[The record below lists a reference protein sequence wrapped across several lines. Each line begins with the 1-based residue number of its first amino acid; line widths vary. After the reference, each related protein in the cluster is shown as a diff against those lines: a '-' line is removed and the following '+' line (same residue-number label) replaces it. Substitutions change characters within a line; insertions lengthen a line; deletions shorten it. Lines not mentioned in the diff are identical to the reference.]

1 MRFNV
6 DRICELAGL
15 GAASGGLISEAAV
28 PAAKPAAA
36 PAAKATAAPSKTAA
50 PVKPAAK
57 PAAPA
62 AKMEDA
68 EEEEE
73 GMHYMDEVV
82 ADPDSPNSADDEDEG
97 YHMEMGGYLDDDA
110 MYEIDEM
117 ELAEALV
124 TMRQQRLEESAVRDA
139 VRDEIKRAL
148 SDKSGNWI
156 YGSNKPTASRAG
168 QIARGGYGVG
178 FGFKR

>member
-15 GAASGGLISEAAV
+15 GAASGGLLSEAAIPAAPAAKPGAKAPA
-28 PAAKPAAA
+28 PAAKPAV
-36 PAAKATAAPSKTAA
+36 PSA

-62 AKMEDA
+62 PKMEDA

-73 GMHYMDEVV
+73 GMHYMDED
-82 ADPDSPNSADDEDEG
+82 AEEEG
-97 YHMEMGGYLDDDA
+97 YGMEEMGGYLDDDA

-148 SDKSGNWI
+148 SDKSSSWI
-156 YGSNKPTASRAG
+156 YGSNKPSASQVG
-168 QIARGGYGVG
+168 QIARGGFG

>member
-15 GAASGGLISEAAV
+15 GAASGGLISEAAAPM
-28 PAAKPAAA
+28 PAKPTAPAAA
-36 PAAKATAAPSKTAA
+36 PKAPAPTMGAPAKG
-50 PVKPAAK
+50 KPAK
-57 PAAPA
+57 GAPMA
-62 AKMEDA
+62 PTKEEDYHMDEDA
-68 EEEEE
+68 EEEGYSMDEDAEEE
-73 GMHYMDEVV
+73 GYSME
-82 ADPDSPNSADDEDEG
+82 
-97 YHMEMGGYLDDDA
+97 EMGDYLDDEA

-148 SDKSGNWI
+148 SDKSSSWI
-156 YGSNKPTASRAG
+156 YGSNKPGASQVG
-168 QIARGGYGVG
+168 QIARGGFG